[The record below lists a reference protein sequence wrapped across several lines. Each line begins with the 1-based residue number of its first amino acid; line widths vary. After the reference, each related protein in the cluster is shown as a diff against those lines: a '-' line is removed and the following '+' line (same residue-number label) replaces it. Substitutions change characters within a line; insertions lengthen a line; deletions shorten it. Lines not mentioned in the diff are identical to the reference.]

1 MLSLIFTIFTKF
13 NAFCWCLRTSLMKA
27 NAQTPLSDF
36 VVRERERGGRGR
48 GQFVQGGNCRKET
61 LHISSLDSSSVH
73 MCSTQ
78 RTLTLSVVGGGRKRE
93 RGNAMKC
100 FKSTFQFAA
109 KADEPADSAKVNG
122 IKFICNYD
130 MAWQS
135 EGNAPRNPLA
145 IPSIPFQCCHFTRLS
160 KYLLRY
166 FQMHFNVCALTTTTM
181 TITKRRRRRRDK
193 SVCCGRRCRCSC
205 R

>member
-1 MLSLIFTIFTKF
+1 MTL
-13 NAFCWCLRTSLMKA
+13 W
-27 NAQTPLSDF
+27 P
-36 VVRERERGGRGR
+36 ERERGGRGR
-48 GQFVQGGNCRKET
+48 GQFVQGGNCIKET

-73 MCSTQ
+73 MCSTVNAHWH
-78 RTLTLSVVGGGRKRE
+78 LVWWEKGGRE
-93 RGNAMKC
+93 RGGNAMKC

-181 TITKRRRRRRDK
+181 TITKRRRRRRRDK
-193 SVCCGRRCRCSC
+193 SVCWGRRCRCSC